1 MQKPQL
7 RILAIDDTPPNLAL
21 LGLALEDEYIVQIA
35 TSGAKGLELAKDDP
49 PDLILLDIM
58 MPDMDGFETCSCL
71 KTDPALK
78 HIPIIFITAL
88 TDKNAEIDGLALGA
102 ADYITKPIDINIARL
117 RIHNL
122 MERERLRIELEAR
135 EAQLR
140 LAASVFAHTHDGIII
155 SDAENRIIEVNA
167 AFTQITGYQ
176 REEVLGQNPRLL
188 KSGRHSAEFYATLWH
203 ALLTESGW
211 KGEMW
216 NRHKSGRIYVA
227 LSSISAVRNDEGKI
241 QHFIGMFADITPLK
255 NHEHAL
261 EQIAHFDPLT
271 GIPNRLLLAD
281 RLTQAIAQSKRSA
294 KQMAICYLDLDSF
307 KPVNDQ
313 FGHDA
318 GDELLVVISQRIKE
332 CLRAGDT
339 VARIG
344 GDEFVLLLLELTSSS
359 ECEAVLER
367 TLKAVA
373 EPIVIQGHPIGVSA
387 SLGFTLY
394 PNDDADV
401 DTLLRHADQAMYS
414 AKQHGKNRYQMFD
427 SEKERIARSYGE
439 MQVSIETALRNQELV
454 LHYQPKV
461 NMRLGKVLGAEALIR
476 WQHTQ
481 RGLLLPDK
489 FLPAIEDTDLIVTL
503 GEWVMAAALTQ
514 IEIWQSQ
521 GLQIK
526 ISVNV
531 APRHL
536 LQDDFVDTLK
546 TLFAAH
552 PSLAPHCLELEILES
567 AGLEDIGRVCQVMQA
582 CQAMGVTFALDDF
595 GTGYSSLTY
604 LKALPAETLKIDQS
618 FIRDILNDP
627 DDLAI
632 VEGIIKL
639 SGTFRR
645 QVVAE
650 GVESVEHGVLLQ
662 QLGCDLAQGFG
673 IAQPMPAAALPE
685 WIKNWQPSQNWQKR

>member
-21 LGLALEDEYIVQIA
+21 LGLALEDDYIVQIA

-58 MPDMDGFETCSCL
+58 MPDMDGFETCSRL

-135 EAQLR
+135 
-140 LAASVFAHTHDGIII
+140 
-155 SDAENRIIEVNA
+155 
-167 AFTQITGYQ
+167 
-176 REEVLGQNPRLL
+176 
-188 KSGRHSAEFYATLWH
+188 
-203 ALLTESGW
+203 
-211 KGEMW
+211 
-216 NRHKSGRIYVA
+216 
-227 LSSISAVRNDEGKI
+227 
-241 QHFIGMFADITPLK
+241 
-255 NHEHAL
+255 
-261 EQIAHFDPLT
+261 
-271 GIPNRLLLAD
+271 
-281 RLTQAIAQSKRSA
+281 
-294 KQMAICYLDLDSF
+294 
-307 KPVNDQ
+307 
-313 FGHDA
+313 
-318 GDELLVVISQRIKE
+318 
-332 CLRAGDT
+332 
-339 VARIG
+339 
-344 GDEFVLLLLELTSSS
+344 
-359 ECEAVLER
+359 
-367 TLKAVA
+367 
-373 EPIVIQGHPIGVSA
+373 
-387 SLGFTLY
+387 
-394 PNDDADV
+394 
-401 DTLLRHADQAMYS
+401 
-414 AKQHGKNRYQMFD
+414 
-427 SEKERIARSYGE
+427 
-439 MQVSIETALRNQELV
+439 
-454 LHYQPKV
+454 
-461 NMRLGKVLGAEALIR
+461 
-476 WQHTQ
+476 
-481 RGLLLPDK
+481 
-489 FLPAIEDTDLIVTL
+489 AIEDTDLIVTL

-552 PSLAPHCLELEILES
+552 PSLAQHCLELDVLES

-582 CQAMGVTFALDDF
+582 CQAMGITFALDDF

-639 SGTFRR
+639 SGIFHR

-650 GVESVEHGVLLQ
+650 GVEAVGHGLLLQ
-662 QLGCDLAQGFG
+662 QLGCELAQGFG

-685 WIKNWQPSQNWQKR
+685 WIKNWQPGQNWQNR